1 MTKESARDLVI
12 LGGGPAGLTA
22 GIYAARARVDVVLL
36 EKGVAGGSP
45 LLTDAIENF
54 PGFPGGITGAELAER
69 IQTQAESFGLEV
81 RTLTAAS
88 KVAAADGGFAIETGE
103 QTVHAKSVI
112 VATGAHP
119 RRLGVPG
126 EAEFTGRG
134 VSYCATC
141 DGPLFRDKTVGVVG
155 GGDAAMEEA
164 LFLTRFA
171 RKVVVIHRRDQLRAA
186 KILQER
192 AFANARIAF
201 SWCCNLTGIK
211 GEQTVQSV
219 ELQDVVSGETVAL
232 AVDGLFIY
240 IGTLPNTECVADLVE
255 LDERGFI
262 VTDDRLTTSV
272 AGVFACGDVRASHLR
287 QVATAIGD
295 GALAAVSAQKHLSE
309 VAS

>member
-1 MTKESARDLVI
+1 MTEESSRDLVI

-36 EKGVAGGSP
+36 EKGVPGGSP

-54 PGFPGGITGAELAER
+54 PGFPGGISGPELAER

-81 RTLTAAS
+81 QTLTAAS
-88 KVAAADGGFAIETGE
+88 KVAADDGGFVIETDE

-141 DGPLFRDKTVGVVG
+141 DGALFRDKTVGVVG

-192 AFANARIAF
+192 AFANERIAF

-219 ELQDVVSGETVAL
+219 ELQDVVSGETVGL

-240 IGTLPNTECVADLVE
+240 IGTLPNTECVADLVA
-255 LDERGFI
+255 LDKRGFI